1 MDTRIANDVLPLE
14 VTEPP
19 PPSGVLGR
27 VEIPVTGA
35 ELSLSS
41 GRRYEL
47 LASPEGDRLT
57 VRGRGG
63 DVLLRVLMTDAGPLL
78 AFESAEIEIAA
89 AGTLAL
95 SGRDVSIEARRSLS
109 LTAGGDCTQ
118 AIKGARHTRV
128 GAADRLEAES
138 VQLQANEGAVEMR
151 AAGRIA
157 LDGEHIGL
165 NDDPCPRPF
174 EWSTA
179 AADGD
184 REGAE

>member
-1 MDTRIANDVLPLE
+1 MDSMISNDVFPEPLG
-14 VTEPP
+14 EPP
-19 PPSGVLGR
+19 PPSGVLGK
-27 VEIPVTGA
+27 VDIPVTGA

-47 LASPEGDRLT
+47 VAAPEGDRLT

-63 DVLLRVLMTDAGPLL
+63 HVLLRVLMTDAGPLL
-78 AFESAEIEIAA
+78 SFEGADIEIAA

-95 SGRDVSIEARRSLS
+95 SGRDVAIEARRSLS
-109 LTAGGDCTQ
+109 LTSGGDCTQ
-118 AIKGARHTRV
+118 TITGTRHTRV

-138 VQLQANEGAVEMR
+138 VQLQANEGAVEVR

-174 EWSTA
+174 EWSA
-179 AADGD
+179 VAGD